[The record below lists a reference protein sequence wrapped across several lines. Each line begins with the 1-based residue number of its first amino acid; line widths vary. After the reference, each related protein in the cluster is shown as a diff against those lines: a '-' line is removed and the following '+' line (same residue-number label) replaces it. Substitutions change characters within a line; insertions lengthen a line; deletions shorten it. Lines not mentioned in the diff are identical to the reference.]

1 MTAGPHAWPLRVYYE
16 DTDAAGIVYHASY
29 LRFAERGRTEML
41 RELGFDH
48 RSLADAHGVV
58 FAVSRCVID
67 FRRPARLDD
76 LLEVRTRPL
85 AVGGARLELEQL
97 VMRGGR
103 TVGQARWSRWR
114 CSTAA
119 SCGRSGCRTLSGR
132 NFSHTVD

>member
-1 MTAGPHAWPLRVYYE
+1 MTAGAHAWSVRVYYE

-48 RSLADAHGVV
+48 RSLADEHGVV

-76 LLEVRTRPL
+76 LLQVRTRPL
-85 AVGGARLELEQL
+85 TVGGARLELEQTVTRGDTPLATLL
-97 VMRGGR
+97 VTLAVLDRGALR
-103 TVGQARWSRWR
+103 PKRLPDEVRVKFLAVG
-114 CSTAA
+114 
-119 SCGRSGCRTLSGR
+119 
-132 NFSHTVD
+132 

>member
-1 MTAGPHAWPLRVYYE
+1 MTSCLHAWPLRVYYE

-48 RSLADAHGVV
+48 RSLAQKHGVV
-58 FAVSRCVID
+58 FAVSRCLID

-97 VMRGGR
+97 VTRADATLAKLVVTLAVLDRSELRPKRLPDDVRAKFLARG
-103 TVGQARWSRWR
+103 
-114 CSTAA
+114 
-119 SCGRSGCRTLSGR
+119 
-132 NFSHTVD
+132 

>member
-1 MTAGPHAWPLRVYYE
+1 MTSGLHAWPLRVYYE

-48 RSLADAHGVV
+48 RSLADTHGVV

-67 FRRPARLDD
+67 FHRPARLDD

-97 VMRGGR
+97 VMRADAPL
-103 TVGQARWSRWR
+103 ARLLV
-114 CSTAA
+114 TLAVLD
-119 SCGRSGCRTLSGR
+119 RSELRPKRLPDDVRAKFIAHG
-132 NFSHTVD
+132 